1 MATIAVI
8 AVLAYLAGRAIK
20 PADPAAGMA
29 QQTPLPAAAAEGDP
43 APVRGP
49 DISQLSP
56 GERAERLYRRVML
69 LDSQGKSD
77 SVLFFAPMAL
87 DAYGMLSQVDSAQS
101 DAVSDIRTALAAAQR
116 RAGTTER

>member
-1 MATIAVI
+1 MI

-20 PADPAAGMA
+20 PADPVTGMA
-29 QQTPLPAAAAEGDP
+29 QQIPLAGPAAGDP

-56 GERAERLYRRVML
+56 AERAERLYRRVMI
-69 LDSQGKSD
+69 LDSQSRSD

-87 DAYGMLSQVDSAQS
+87 DAYGMLSSLDSAQS
-101 DAVSDIRTALAAAQR
+101 VAVSDIRTALADAQR
-116 RAGTTER
+116 RTGRTGR